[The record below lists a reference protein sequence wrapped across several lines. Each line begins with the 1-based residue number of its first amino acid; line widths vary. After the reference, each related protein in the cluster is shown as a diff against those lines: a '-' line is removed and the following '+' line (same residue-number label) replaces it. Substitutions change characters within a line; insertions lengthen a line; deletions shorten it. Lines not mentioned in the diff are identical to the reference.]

1 MAKKKTTKK
10 TKISSLLVYSD
21 EIKLRGYTRR
31 LVFNNRALGYAE
43 QYCNHN
49 NIELPGEDLLIEVS
63 ERKLRAMFAVLYGT
77 IKAANEKYTA
87 EQFERE
93 VKLDNLIS
101 YFEIITK
108 GLEEYLPVKRD
119 VPPGLQGDGNGTGD
133 LFGDYFELARQVLK
147 MSDKQ
152 ILDSS
157 LRIIEERLKDSLGIE
172 EDEKAGY
179 IDSVPG
185 F

>member
-1 MAKKKTTKK
+1 MARKKNVKK
-10 TKISSLLVYSD
+10 TKIASLLVYSD

-31 LVFNNRALGYAE
+31 LMFNNRALGYAE
-43 QYCNHN
+43 QYCKHN
-49 NIELPGEDLLIEVS
+49 DIELPSEEILIEVS
-63 ERKLRAMFAVLYGT
+63 QRKLRAMFAVLYGA

-93 VKLDNLIS
+93 VKLDDFIS
-101 YFEIITK
+101 YFDIVSK

-119 VPPGLQGDGNGTGD
+119 VTPGLQSDCNGTGD

-157 LRIIEERLKDSLGIE
+157 LRIIEQRLKDSLGIE
-172 EDEKAGY
+172 EDEKTGY